1 MSVLFRPMNLAN
13 LQIKNRFIRSATYE
27 AMATE
32 SGEVT
37 EKLVKLYRRL
47 ARGGVG
53 LIISGHIY
61 VDPLGRA
68 GKYQIGIYKDE
79 LAAGLKDLVNA
90 IHQEGGKIA
99 FQLSHAGRQ
108 TTKDLVGRTP
118 LGPSSNG
125 RDPLNFVKPETMN
138 DDQIRHVINAYE
150 QAAVRAVDAGVDAV
164 QLHAAHGYL
173 INQFL
178 SPFYNERTDKWG
190 GTDENRFRFLKTIV
204 SGVQSVL
211 PEGMPLLVKLN
222 THDHTPKEG
231 ITPPLAQ
238 KYAQW
243 LVEMNIHG
251 IELSCG
257 SVCYSYMNMSRGE
270 VPVDDFVSGLPW
282 WMKPLARL
290 TLNRMVGKYDLQE
303 GYNLEAAKLIKP
315 VVGNVP
321 IILVG
326 GIRKVSQMEEIIEE
340 GYTDFISMC
349 RPFIREPQ
357 FVNKIKDGM
366 TEIASCGSCNKCLA
380 AVANTAPVLCYNKA
394 VPA

>member
-1 MSVLFRPMNLAN
+1 MNLAS

-27 AMATE
+27 AMASE

-37 EKLVKLYRRL
+37 DKLVKLYRRL

-68 GKYQIGIYKDE
+68 GKYQIGIHRDE
-79 LAAGLKDLVNA
+79 LVAGLKDLVNA

-125 RDPLNFVKPETMN
+125 RDPLNFVKPEAMN
-138 DDQIRHVINAYE
+138 DDQIHHAINAYE
-150 QAAVRAVDAGVDAV
+150 QAAVRAVDAGVDAI

-178 SPFYNERTDKWG
+178 SPFFNERTDKWG
-190 GTDENRFRFLKTIV
+190 STDENRFRFLKTII
-204 SGVQSVL
+204 SGVRDVL

-243 LVEMNIHG
+243 LVEMNIDG

-270 VPVDDFVSGLPW
+270 VPVDDFVAGLPW

-290 TLNRMVGKYDLQE
+290 TLNRMVGKYDLRE

-326 GIRKVSQMEEIIEE
+326 GIRNVSQMEEIIED
-340 GYTDFISMC
+340 GYADFISMC

-366 TEIASCGSCNKCLA
+366 TDIASCGSCNKCLA
-380 AVANTAPVLCYNKA
+380 AVANTVPLSCYNKA